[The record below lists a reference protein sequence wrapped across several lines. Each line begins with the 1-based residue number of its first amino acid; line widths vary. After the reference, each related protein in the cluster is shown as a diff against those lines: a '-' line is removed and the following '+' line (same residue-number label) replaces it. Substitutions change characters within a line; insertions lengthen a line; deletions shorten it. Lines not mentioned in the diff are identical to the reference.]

1 MIVSGYSFDKT
12 GPYLIFCDI
21 ENEEYK
27 KLSLESKNLNI
38 SKIPK
43 RYCIGTYDLSTCSY
57 KPCKHKNK
65 LDLSSKINNCPEC
78 FRKIGFN
85 PAFYNAKTISPKQ
98 LKYNEFE
105 HCVYMAYFSNSHIKI
120 GIASKKRLLLRLLEQ
135 GARAAYILKTFPDA
149 YLARNFEA
157 KLCYG
162 GFGLLEKLSSSQ
174 KANILCNVAYNEK
187 EALKN
192 LNKMLKNIDIIP
204 ESKFLNLNPRYFYNH
219 IPKNFSDY
227 VYYVKDDD
235 HLSGKV
241 VGMVGD
247 MIILQQDFYFFAL
260 SIKNFISHEI
270 EFGNNTAFKSYEVQC
285 KQLSL
290 F

>member
-1 MIVSGYSFDKT
+1 M
-12 GPYLIFCDI
+12 
-21 ENEEYK
+21 
-27 KLSLESKNLNI
+27 
-38 SKIPK
+38 
-43 RYCIGTYDLSTCSY
+43 
-57 KPCKHKNK
+57 
-65 LDLSSKINNCPEC
+65 
-78 FRKIGFN
+78 
-85 PAFYNAKTISPKQ
+85 
-98 LKYNEFE
+98 
-105 HCVYMAYFSNSHIKI
+105 
-120 GIASKKRLLLRLLEQ
+120 
-135 GARAAYILKTFPDA
+135 
-149 YLARNFEA
+149 
-157 KLCYG
+157 
-162 GFGLLEKLSSSQ
+162 
-174 KANILCNVAYNEK
+174 AYNEK

-270 EFGNNTAFKSYEVQC
+270 EFGNNTAFKSYAVQC